1 MTDSSLA
8 SADVPFGRRETDLDT
23 IAAYWLTHPTANALN
38 ERTWSDLNGDALF
51 ALVDST
57 SCGAGQQLLY
67 EVLREPSRD
76 AAELAQRDA
85 AISAIDA
92 PLRRQLAATLR
103 EARDLHGVHRLFG
116 EDLPA
121 RPPFAP
127 VVPLLTGLAVLSTI
141 ALVVTS
147 AAAIA
152 PFLIVALINFALQ
165 IGYRSRIH
173 GFIPAVASL
182 RALLRAAEVLA
193 RLEVPALDREVQTLR
208 AAMPRVASLAKS
220 TSWLF
225 LEHASANEMTKMV
238 TMYLN
243 MFLLLDVN
251 AFVSSISIIRRERAS
266 LEAVFRAVGL
276 IDAYASAAAFRGRLE
291 IFTRPQFVQADG
303 RAQLQLRGAV
313 HPLLGD
319 PIANDLAIDGH
330 GVLITGSNMSG
341 KTTFLRTVAIN
352 ALLAQSLCTV
362 AAEEYVAP
370 LLAIRTAIGG
380 GDSLLEGKSYYM
392 KQVEDIRE
400 LVRAAERGET
410 SLFIVDELF
419 RGTNTVERI
428 AAGKAILSQLARGSH
443 IVLAATHDLELIE
456 LLGERYDVY
465 HFAES
470 LAEGALAFDYKLH
483 HGAASTRNAIALL
496 AASEFPPAVVTE
508 AYETVAL
515 LEKRW
520 H

>member
-1 MTDSSLA
+1 MTDSSVA
-8 SADVPFGRRETDLDT
+8 SLDLPFGRREADLDAIT
-23 IAAYWLTHPTANALN
+23 SYWHSRPSPNALD

-51 ALVDST
+51 TLVDST
-57 SCGAGQQLLY
+57 SCGAGQQMLY
-67 EVLREPSRD
+67 ELLREPSRD

-85 AISAIDA
+85 AISAID
-92 PLRRQLAATLR
+92 PRLRQQIAGTLR

-121 RPPFAP
+121 RPPFAAL
-127 VVPLLTGLAVLSTI
+127 VPLLTAIAVASTV
-141 ALVVTS
+141 ALLVTS
-147 AAAIA
+147 AAAIG
-152 PFLIVALINFALQ
+152 PFIIVALVNFALQ
-165 IGYRSRIH
+165 LGYRSRIQ

-182 RALLRAAEVLA
+182 RTLLRSAEVLSK
-193 RLEVPALDREVQTLR
+193 LEVPALEREIGALR
-208 AAMPRVASLAKS
+208 QALPRIASLSKS

-225 LEHASANEMTKMV
+225 LEHASANELTKIV

-251 AFVSSISIIRRERAS
+251 AFVSSITTIRRERDS

-276 IDAYASAAAFRGRLE
+276 IDAYAAASIFRRRLE
-291 IFTRPQFVQADG
+291 VFSRPQFVEPAG
-303 RAQLQLRGAV
+303 RAQLRVRGAI

-319 PIANDLAIDGH
+319 PVANDLLIEGR

-341 KTTFLRTVAIN
+341 KTTFLRTVAVN
-352 ALLAQSLCTV
+352 ALLAQSLCTAV
-362 AAEEYVAP
+362 AEEYVAP

-392 KQVEDIRE
+392 KQVEDVRE
-400 LVRAAERGET
+400 LVRASERDLT

-428 AAGKAILSQLARGSH
+428 GAGKAILSHLARGSH
-443 IVLAATHDLELIE
+443 IVFAATHDLELIE
-456 LLGERYDVY
+456 LLGDRYDVY

-470 LAEGALAFDYKLH
+470 LAEGALSFDYKLH
-483 HGAASTRNAIALL
+483 RGAASTRNAIALL
-496 AASEFPPAVVTE
+496 DVSEFPRAVIAD

-520 H
+520 A